1 MKKYKLLNFKENKIT
16 KNHSI
21 KDYKIIT
28 ILCIV
33 LLFIKLTLSIIE
45 IKELEL
51 YVSKENILNQELV
64 KETIQDK
71 SLINHVKSIYSYIGY
86 SNISE
91 FTYMNNK
98 IEVKGICMN
107 LNVLDKI
114 KSLEDVLDYSVEN
127 IQKEDDTYKFKVR
140 YKVR

>member
-21 KDYKIIT
+21 KGYKIVT

-33 LLFIKLTLSIIE
+33 LLLIKLTLSIIE

-127 IQKEDDTYKFKVR
+127 IQKEDDIYKFKVR

>member
-16 KNHSI
+16 KTHSI